1 MCNGTPG
8 VNFEQKKTKS
18 VWELQ
23 QLLFLYWT
31 LCNAI
36 YKCYW
41 VTYFFTYSGGKNLIR
56 ISWKQKKV
64 FYIHWKKDVI
74 NSIKWKH
81 ISTQETQFEGPIIFF
96 NGRSL
101 TRQKQSFSLNE
112 VIASSIKGCTRTEFS
127 YSIKVFL
134 L

>member
-1 MCNGTPG
+1 M
-8 VNFEQKKTKS
+8 KTK
-18 VWELQ
+18 E
-23 QLLFLYWT
+23 
-31 LCNAI
+31 
-36 YKCYW
+36 
-41 VTYFFTYSGGKNLIR
+41 G
-56 ISWKQKKV
+56 

-74 NSIKWKH
+74 NSIKW
-81 ISTQETQFEGPIIFF
+81 IQETQFEGPIIFF